1 MAKTASRSTRGR
13 AGHGAEPR
21 GKRTDDGQATYLIA
35 IAEALW
41 EEMERDERVYM
52 LGEDIG
58 VYGGAFKVTEGSS
71 STSAPIA

>member
-1 MAKTASRSTRGR
+1 MATKQVDAGA
-13 AGHGAEPR
+13 AGHGAEHR
-21 GKRTDDGQATYLIA
+21 GKRGDDGQATYLIA

-58 VYGGAFKVTEGSS
+58 A
-71 STSAPIA
+71 